1 MNYAKTLLELPAM
14 KRWYGEALEEIW
26 RDEAHE
32 IDMRQTGTLLQ
43 DLRRPVA

>member
-1 MNYAKTLLELPAM
+1 MR
-14 KRWYGEALEEIW
+14 RWYAEALNETW

-43 DLRRPVA
+43 DLRRAVA